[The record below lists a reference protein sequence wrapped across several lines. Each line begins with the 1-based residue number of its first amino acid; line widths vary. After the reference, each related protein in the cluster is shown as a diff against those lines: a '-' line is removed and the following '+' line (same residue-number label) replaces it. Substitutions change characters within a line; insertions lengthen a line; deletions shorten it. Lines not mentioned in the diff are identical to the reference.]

1 MSEFV
6 ETNDG
11 RLINVAHIVTAEW
24 RNGEWRLR
32 LSDGRDAYYRGET
45 FRAMTFN
52 DALDK
57 LTMSHR
63 RANAVAPL
71 SMSTPGLD
79 EPLFCQSA
87 ALSQDPALLSD

>member
-45 FRAMTFN
+45 FRAMNFN

-63 RANAVAPL
+63 RTNVTTNTSVPELNDSVISENTAI
-71 SMSTPGLD
+71 
-79 EPLFCQSA
+79 Q
-87 ALSQDPALLSD
+87 QDTAIPSN

>member
-32 LSDGRDAYYRGET
+32 LSDGRDAYYRGES
-45 FRAMTFN
+45 FSAMNFN
-52 DALDK
+52 DALEK
-57 LTMSHR
+57 LTRSHR
-63 RANAVAPL
+63 RTNVAL
-71 SMSTPGLD
+71 DLGGLDAD
-79 EPLFCQSA
+79 EPL
-87 ALSQDPALLSD
+87 LSQSPANQHEPAGLND

>member
-32 LSDGRDAYYRGET
+32 LSDGRDAYYHGES
-45 FRAMTFN
+45 FRAMKLN
-52 DALDK
+52 DAVDSLI
-57 LTMSHR
+57 MSNR
-63 RANAVAPL
+63 KANITSEMCGPAPEK
-71 SMSTPGLD
+71 SV
-79 EPLFCQSA
+79 
-87 ALSQDPALLSD
+87 LSQITGIQQETAMPSD

>member
-32 LSDGRDAYYRGET
+32 LSDGRDAYYRGEA
-45 FRAMTFN
+45 FGAMNFN
-52 DALDK
+52 DALEK
-57 LTMSHR
+57 LTVSHR
-63 RANAVAPL
+63 SANVTSNL
-71 SMSTPGLD
+71 CRPGLD
-79 EPLFCQSA
+79 EAGLSESTAIRQEA
-87 ALSQDPALLSD
+87 AISSE